1 MRGVGGFEVG
11 KRVSVI
17 AVLKSMVEV
26 RTTTLPL
33 TTG

>member
-1 MRGVGGFEVG
+1 MSVLVEAAEGV
-11 KRVSVI
+11 RWR

-33 TTG
+33 TAG